1 MAMNYTTFVSTIA
14 NLAALDPTMDEFI
27 QIMPRVIEYAED
39 RIYRELD
46 LLDTIYVNN
55 VTTLTAGSRDFTVPP
70 APYGNFLTLTGLNI
84 VYDANQRQVLQPVAL
99 AYLNHVW
106 GSSTN
111 ASVPQYFAM
120 VTQDNIV
127 VGPWPDQNYG
137 VEVFG
142 TYQPAPMS
150 ETNPTT
156 LLTTYVPDLLV
167 AAGMIFTT
175 GYMKDFG
182 SQSDNPQAAQSWE
195 TQYQG
200 LFKSAMMLEL
210 RKKFAGPGWTSL
222 SSVPVTPTR

>member
-1 MAMNYTTFVSTIA
+1 MAMDYSTFVSTIA
-14 NLAALDPTMDEFI
+14 NLSALDPTMDEFI

-39 RIYRELD
+39 RIYREMD
-46 LLDTIYVNN
+46 FLDTVYVNSTGTLLN
-55 VTTLTAGSRDFTVPP
+55 GNREFTIPAISEGVKATVTGV
-70 APYGNFLTLTGLNI
+70 NI
-84 VYDANQRQVLQPVAL
+84 LYTDNQRQVLQPVAVS
-99 AYLNHVW
+99 YLNYVW
-106 GSSTN
+106 GSPTIQ
-111 ASVPQYFAM
+111 ALPEYFAM
-120 VTQDNIV
+120 LRQDTIL
-127 VGPWPDQNYG
+127 VGPFPDQSYQ

-142 TYQPAPMS
+142 TFQPTPMS
-150 ETNPTT
+150 ATNPTT
-156 LLTTYVPDLLV
+156 ILTTYVPDLLV

-222 SSVPVTPTR
+222 SSLPITPTR